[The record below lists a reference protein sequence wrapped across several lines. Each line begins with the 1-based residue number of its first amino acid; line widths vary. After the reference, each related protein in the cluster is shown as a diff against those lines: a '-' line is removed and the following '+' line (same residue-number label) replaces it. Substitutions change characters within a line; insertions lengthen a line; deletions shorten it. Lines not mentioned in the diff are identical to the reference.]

1 MRWNCKEGYGCEV
14 ATTVHGPHA
23 GREFCA
29 PKGYSDV
36 INGQWVVNNEYF
48 PELLQYVQSHPDA
61 DLTEVAGVEVINAL
75 TKNPKWLKE
84 QIELYGYGP

>member
-1 MRWNCKEGYGCEV
+1 MR
-14 ATTVHGPHA
+14 A
-23 GREFCA
+23 GNSGAR
-29 PKGYSDV
+29 KGYSDV
-36 INGQWVVNNEYF
+36 INGQWVVNNEAL

-75 TKNPKWLKE
+75 TKNPKCMKE